1 MIGRRE
7 FLATAAAVA
16 LTRTAFAGDSRLSL
30 RGALEQGGLVIGQA
44 PPETKVLINE
54 APVLVS
60 PHGIFTFGLTYDAA
74 KPVRVTAQFADGS
87 SETREVAAQT
97 RKYEVQAINGLPEAY
112 VEPPQEIAARIAHER
127 ELVWNARKAE
137 TDGTDFA
144 NPLEWPFA
152 GIVSSHYGNQ
162 RILNGKPMSPHLGVD
177 IAAPQGTPIH
187 SAADGIVSITDE
199 FYIEGGFTMLDH
211 GHGVST
217 CYLHQSK
224 RLVAAGDKVKRGDV
238 IGLVGKTGRATG
250 PHTHWGLSWFQVKL
264 DPSRSTRTP
273 EPPAA

>member
-7 FLATAAAVA
+7 FLGVA
-16 LTRTAFAGDSRLSL
+16 SAFALAPKAFADTSRLSFH
-30 RGALEQGGLVIGQA
+30 GSLEQGGLVIGQGA
-44 PPETKVLINE
+44 RQAKVFIDETS
-54 APVLVS
+54 VLVS
-60 PHGIFTFGLTYDAA
+60 PDGVFTFGLTYNAD
-74 KPVRVTAQFADGS
+74 KPVRVRAQFADGS
-87 SETREVAAQT
+87 AEMREVLAQS
-97 RKYEVQAINGLPEAY
+97 RQYQVQAINGLPETY
-112 VEPPQEIAARIAHER
+112 VEPPPEIAARIAHER

-137 TDGTDFA
+137 TEGTDFIH
-144 NPLEWPFA
+144 PLEWPFA
-152 GIVSSHYGNQ
+152 GIVSSRYGNQ
-162 RILNGKPMSPHLGVD
+162 RVLNGKPMSPHLGID
-177 IAAPQGTPIH
+177 IAAPEGTPIH
-187 SAADGIVSITDE
+187 AAADGTVSITDE

-224 RLVAAGDKVKRGDV
+224 RLVAAGDKIKRGDV